1 MSDHTGKDSQ
11 DRWQE
16 GTDAS
21 LAKLCM
27 PRLAKG
33 VVRARLFDLL
43 DAARQKAAIWVVAPG
58 GAGKTT
64 LTATYIIARQLPHM
78 WYQVDKNDADPAT
91 FFYYL
96 GLAAKAF
103 AAGKDSVFPLLTPE
117 YLPDIM
123 GFARRYF
130 RNLYSHLPRGSLLVL
145 DNHQDLADADV
156 FNGILRSAIDE
167 VPAEST
173 LIIISRTNP
182 PPELARHQVGGM
194 LEIVS
199 WDAIRLTMEETAAIA
214 SSAGELDETV
224 IRSLHER
231 CEGWAAGLT
240 LLLEQI
246 KTNGLEDK
254 GVHRGDLG
262 TIFDFFASEYFD
274 HLPGTTRDFLLK
286 TAFLQHITPVLAEEI
301 TANRDGDKILADFH
315 RRHFFTNRWDA
326 PEVTYQYHAL
336 FREFLLARAEQT
348 YSRSQYLKLSQEISQ
363 ILGKY
368 GLHEDAVALCLHAR
382 HWEMASSI
390 ILAQAPVLLAQGRAQ
405 IIAGW
410 IQQLPEENVESNL
423 WLLYWRG
430 VSLQFSDPLNAKE
443 ILESAYGRFADKRG
457 ITGQLMT
464 ASAIIDIVYIMR
476 GSLLAA
482 THWVEVLQDQLME
495 NPEFPSPAMEAR
507 VLSSLTSMLEL
518 MCPSD
523 PRLPHYV
530 ERLGYLLEYDLDVND
545 KVLIAGRL
553 IIYHAVISGNVD
565 ECTHILR
572 YVRPLLKSPQ
582 LTTAIRFNWMMMSVL
597 PFLMADCRSEVA
609 RESVDMLLGMVKDG
623 SMREQLESNNLAIL
637 EFITSYYAVL
647 LFLHLDSTVAA
658 KSLLDRMETL
668 ISSPQS
674 IDMAVFTMTK
684 SLCALVQGDF
694 HAARKYGETS
704 LEVHSSVGA
713 MITQLEVSCIVAIE
727 RCESDRPEEAL
738 GCLALPKEKGLG
750 NSPRMRYQVLLI
762 ESYAHLL
769 QGDMEQCHAR
779 LRDAVAVG
787 RDHHYWGSAFWLTR
801 ILPRL
806 CSEALRCKIEVDY
819 IRRLISM
826 RGLLPEDSSVEDW
839 PWPVRIYTLGQ
850 FKLVIDDEPFDV
862 QTKAQ
867 NKPLSL
873 LEVLI
878 GLGGTSVKRER
889 IADVLWPDSEA
900 DAALF
905 TFTTT
910 LARLR
915 KIIGENAISVKNGR
929 VSLNERVCWVDVRAL
944 ERHFDEADNA
954 DLERVAG
961 GDLVN
966 KIMALYRGPFLH
978 DEEGQWAKRVRNQL
992 RSKFSRLVAH
1002 YCRSLHEAGHAE
1014 RAVGVLRRALEIDPD
1029 CEEYFQGLVSD
1040 DTFSG

>member
-1 MSDHTGKDSQ
+1 MSDHTGKDLQ
-11 DRWQE
+11 ARWQA
-16 GTDAS
+16 GTEVS

-27 PRLAKG
+27 PRLATG
-33 VVRARLFDLL
+33 VVRSRLFDLL
-43 DAARQKAAIWVVAPG
+43 DTARQKAAIWVVAPG

-64 LTATYIIARQLPHM
+64 LAATYITARQLPHM

-96 GLAAKAF
+96 GLAAKSF
-103 AAGKDSVFPLLTPE
+103 AAAKDGVFPLLTPE
-117 YLPDIM
+117 YLPDIT
-123 GFARRYF
+123 GFTRRYF

-145 DNHQDLADADV
+145 DNHQDIADTDV
-156 FNGILRSAIDE
+156 FNGILRSAIGE
-167 VPAEST
+167 VPAESN
-173 LIIISRTNP
+173 LMIISRTNP

-254 GVHRGDLG
+254 GIHQGDLG

-286 TAFLQHITPVLAEEI
+286 TALLPHIPPILAEEV
-301 TANRDGDKILADFH
+301 TGNRDGDMILADFH
-315 RRHFFTNRWDA
+315 HRHFFTNRWDV

-336 FREFLLARAEQT
+336 FREFLLARAEQI
-348 YSRSQYLKLSQEISQ
+348 YSRSQYLKLSQEVSQ

-368 GLHEDAVALCLHAR
+368 GLHEDAVALCLRAR

-405 IIAGW
+405 IVAGW
-410 IQQLPEENVESNL
+410 IQLLPEENVESNL

-430 VSLQFSDPLNAKE
+430 VSLQFLDPLKAKE
-443 ILESAYGRFADKRG
+443 ILERAYARFADKRG
-457 ITGQLMT
+457 ITGQLMA

-482 THWVEVLQDQLME
+482 TPWVEVLQDQLME

-507 VLSSLTSMLEL
+507 VLSSLMSMLEL

-530 ERLGYLLEYDLDVND
+530 ERLGYLLEYDLDINE

-553 IIYHAVISGNVD
+553 IIYHAVISGNAD
-565 ECTHILR
+565 ESTHIIR
-572 YVRPLLKSPQ
+572 YVRPLLKSHQ
-582 LTTAIRFNWMMMSVL
+582 LTTAIRFNWMMLSVL
-597 PFLMADCRSEVA
+597 PFLMTDCRSEVA
-609 RESVDMLLGMVKDG
+609 CECVDMLLGMVKDG
-623 SMREQLESNNLAIL
+623 SMREQLEVNNLSIL
-637 EFITSYYAVL
+637 EFITSYYAAL
-647 LFLHLDSTVAA
+647 LYLHFDNAAAA

-668 ISSPQS
+668 INSPQS
-674 IDMAVFTMTK
+674 IDMAVFTMVK
-684 SLCALVQGDF
+684 CLYALARGDLHSAHKF
-694 HAARKYGETS
+694 GKTS

-713 MITQLEVSCIVAIE
+713 TITQLEISCIVAIE
-727 RCESDRPEEAL
+727 RCESGKPEEAFSY
-738 GCLALPKEKGLG
+738 LALPREKGLG
-750 NSPRMRYQVLLI
+750 NSLRMRHQVLLI

-769 QGDMEQCHAR
+769 QGDTEQCHAR
-779 LRDAVAVG
+779 LREAIAVA
-787 RDHHYWGSAFWLTR
+787 RDNHYWGNAFWLWR
-801 ILPRL
+801 VLPRL
-806 CSEALRCKIEVDY
+806 CAEALRAKIEVDY
-819 IRRLISM
+819 VRRLI
-826 RGLLPEDSSVEDW
+826 RQHGLSPEDPYVEDW

-850 FKLVIDDEPFDV
+850 FELAIDDEPFDV
-862 QTKAQ
+862 HTKAQ

-878 GLGGTSVKRER
+878 GLGGTAVKRER
-889 IADVLWPDSEA
+889 IADVLWPDAEA

-929 VSLNERVCWVDVRAL
+929 VSLNDRICWVDVRAI
-944 ERHFDEADNA
+944 ENYFEDADKCTVDSPVESA
-954 DLERVAG
+954 
-961 GDLVN
+961 LVN
-966 KIMALYRGPFLH
+966 KIVALYRGPFLH
-978 DEEGQWAKRVRNQL
+978 DEEALWAKRLRNQL
-992 RSKFSRLVAH
+992 RSKFSRLIAQH
-1002 YCRSLHEAGHAE
+1002 YRSLTSVGEAE
-1014 RAVGVLRRALEIDPD
+1014 RAMSMLRRALEVDPD
-1029 CEEYFQGLVSD
+1029 CEEYLQGLISD
-1040 DTFSG
+1040 NTVLE